1 MTDAR
6 LKEKAARALE
16 AGRRALA
23 AGDSET
29 AADRAYYAVY
39 YAAWALLDAKGLPR
53 PKTHQGLIAEFSRRF
68 VKEGPLSPE
77 QGAVLSRLE
86 SLRLVADYT
95 LQAIPLVDAE
105 RAIREAEGFLVVL
118 FGLITT

>member
-1 MTDAR
+1 
-6 LKEKAARALE
+6 
-16 AGRRALA
+16 
-23 AGDSET
+23 
-29 AADRAYYAVY
+29 
-39 YAAWALLDAKGLPR
+39 
-53 PKTHQGLIAEFSRRF
+53 
-68 VKEGPLSPE
+68 
-77 QGAVLSRLE
+77 VLSRLE